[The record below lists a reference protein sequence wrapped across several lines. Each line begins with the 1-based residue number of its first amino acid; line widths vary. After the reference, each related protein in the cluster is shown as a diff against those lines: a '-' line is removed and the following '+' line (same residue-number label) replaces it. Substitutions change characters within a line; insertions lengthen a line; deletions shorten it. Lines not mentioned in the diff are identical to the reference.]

1 MWFDILKADYPHSR
15 ERLRGILN
23 SFREFTPIREL
34 TEDEE
39 ELILSTFILNN
50 LHSVYEKTLEF
61 MKPFDEIKRDGLNF
75 VLDFDIDGVP
85 FKFTLP
91 LVTQIS
97 GPLGIGEMAGD
108 IFPEMVSTKT
118 KMCVKP
124 SGVMTNGD
132 MMVTILLASKNNQL
146 PTILTLPAYVEKT
159 FPEIN
164 MHKENILFDVKEI
177 SYKLGLIYKIYRLV
191 EGHEKD
197 EIPSSDGS
205 MGEVRMLDVTNK
217 LLEEYIPEGLLG
229 KW

>member
-132 MMVTILLASKNNQL
+132 M
-146 PTILTLPAYVEKT
+146 
-159 FPEIN
+159 
-164 MHKENILFDVKEI
+164 
-177 SYKLGLIYKIYRLV
+177 
-191 EGHEKD
+191 
-197 EIPSSDGS
+197 
-205 MGEVRMLDVTNK
+205 
-217 LLEEYIPEGLLG
+217 
-229 KW
+229 